1 MKVVQRVTNLATSP
15 SYFANTRAIVCSL
28 TLLFHVALIS
38 TRQQSLWCPQLTTS
52 ANISLDRSQEPVR
65 HNCEEV
71 LSRDHSLLG
80 VSNQTKVTF
89 IHIPKTGGSTIE
101 SVLRDHDIFVGEAQ
115 RQNWSGDIENF
126 PYPVTEDSKDCVG
139 WHRPPSGPI
148 DNSFTIVRDPVDR
161 LESEFKYR
169 QFKDAKGN
177 LYSQDQRGFE
187 SWIKAVLEQAESQ
200 PFLLDCHYVPQYDFA
215 RQASLVVPYECYDVL
230 FKQLPA
236 LYGIESDLPIKRV
249 YTSKLRENWAKK
261 ISTET
266 RSVITRFFAVDYA
279 HLGHMFD
286 VFQDT

>member
-1 MKVVQRVTNLATSP
+1 MRRCLAPGQLVFTSTW
-15 SYFANTRAIVCSL
+15 FLVCSS
-28 TLLFHVALIS
+28 TLLIHVALIS
-38 TRQQSLWCPQLTTS
+38 TRQPGVLCPQQTTL
-52 ANISLDRSQEPVR
+52 ANVSLDRNEEERVHPE
-65 HNCEEV
+65 CEN
-71 LSRDHSLLG
+71 LRLQDLSLLG
-80 VSNQTKVTF
+80 VSNHTKVTF

-101 SVLRDHDIFVGEAQ
+101 SVLRDHNIFVGEAQ

-139 WHRPPSGPI
+139 WHRPPSGHI

-177 LYSQDQRGFE
+177 LYSRDQRGFE

-215 RQASLVVPYECYDVL
+215 RRASLVVPYECYDVL
-230 FKQLPA
+230 FEQLPA
-236 LYGIESDLPIKRV
+236 FYGIKSDLPIKRV
-249 YTSKLRENWAKK
+249 YASKLREHWAKK